1 MLMSC
6 LISLLLELACL
17 IAIYSMSHNVSKV
30 IHNLAC
36 LVSHCLI
43 FDRNIKFGPEAVL
56 LFGIC
61 EFFSPMTFMIQ

>member
-17 IAIYSMSHNVSKV
+17 IAIYGMSHNVSKV
-30 IHNLAC
+30 IHS

-61 EFFSPMTFMIQ
+61 EFFSPMTFMMQ